1 MQKNEQTLYE
11 ILGVAPNATLAEIK
25 IAYRNACKKYHPD
38 VNHDADVKTC
48 NEMMVKI
55 NNAYSI
61 LRDEK
66 SRMEYDQMLNAIGYY
81 DNSNDKPGSGAQAN
95 AKESESD
102 RNVPSHRSINN
113 EELYRYYNSVDFDE
127 NAEEEFINYMRAF
140 ANNYISY
147 ICEYYKKYQQASSDD
162 IIREIYESFEKNIR
176 IKRKEKIRTN

>member
-1 MQKNEQTLYE
+1 
-11 ILGVAPNATLAEIK
+11 
-25 IAYRNACKKYHPD
+25 
-38 VNHDADVKTC
+38 
-48 NEMMVKI
+48 
-55 NNAYSI
+55 
-61 LRDEK
+61 
-66 SRMEYDQMLNAIGYY
+66 MEYDQMLNAIGYY
-81 DNSNDKPGSGAQAN
+81 DNSNNKPGSGAQAN

-140 ANNYISY
+140 VNNYISY
-147 ICEYYKKYQQASSDD
+147 ICEYYKKYQQASIDD